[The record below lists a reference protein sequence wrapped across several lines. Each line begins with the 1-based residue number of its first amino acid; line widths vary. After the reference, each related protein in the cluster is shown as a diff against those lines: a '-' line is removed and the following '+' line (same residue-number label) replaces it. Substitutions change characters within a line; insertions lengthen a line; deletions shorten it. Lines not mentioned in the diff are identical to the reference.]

1 MDFSEI
7 ADFETLYAAFIK
19 ARKGKRGKFQEA
31 EYEQNILENTINLSK
46 QLNSGTYKPSEFNRF
61 YVYEPKKRLVQAPAF
76 CDKIVQHA
84 IVDNYIYEK
93 ITKSFIYENAAS
105 QKLKGTFFALN
116 NLKFDLIDYYRKNKT
131 SDGWVLKC
139 DIRHFFA
146 NINHTILKKKLR
158 KVIKDKKIM
167 SLVESYI
174 DASEEGLPLGYQT
187 SQLFALLYLDKF
199 DHYVKEKLR
208 IKYYGRYMDDF
219 YLICSDKNYLVE
231 CREKIKEYLG
241 HLELELNEK
250 TQIFPLK
257 NGLDFLGFH
266 TYITDTGKVIRKLR
280 RNSIKRQKS
289 KKKYWKEAYPKGEIT
304 KEKIIEEFTA
314 WDAHAAHG
322 DTLDLRRKFALE
334 LSDIIQ
340 DSVKI
345 HKPIR
350 SNSSKRKKN
359 NFIKVGKSENQRLEE
374 WYIKEIILKRQE
386 E

>member
-46 QLNSGTYKPSEFNRF
+46 QLKSGTYKPSEFNRF

-105 QKLKGTFFALN
+105 QKLKGTFFALD

-219 YLICSDKNYLVE
+219 YLICSDKNYLID
-231 CREKIKEYLG
+231 CRKEIKEYLG

-289 KKKYWKEAYPKGEIT
+289 KIKYWKEAYPKGEIT
-304 KEKIIEEFTA
+304 KEKVIEEFTA

-334 LSDIIQ
+334 LSDTIQ

-350 SNSSKRKKN
+350 SNSSKCKKN